1 MEKNTIIAVILC
13 VIVISAGYFV
23 QAIFFP
29 VEEPQVVQQ
38 DKAAPAPE
46 EVAPEAADSA
56 EPVQIQVNTAPDTG
70 SYQDVN
76 VETDVFSAIL
86 TTKGGAVKSIK
97 LKGHAEKEGQNLEM
111 IYRKESQM
119 NAFELYF
126 GDINGQPLSGAFAV
140 NQFKQGKD
148 TVVEFKKDVNLTVG
162 NGNPVPVEIKKT
174 YTFKPD
180 EFMVELAVEF
190 TSKTG
195 KAINFNSN
203 GYAYSLGFGPQIGP
217 QFTKLD
223 NREDFRRYVTLNG
236 DKKKKMVKL
245 TKSDMTKEVTGRTVW
260 SAISGKYFAVI
271 GITDATEYVTTFSQ
285 QPVAGQENASRMFF
299 SRPVVKST
307 NFIDTFK
314 FYIGPKSS
322 SELRRYDSA
331 DTNGF
336 GMTKME
342 LDRVLDSGAILGWL
356 QAILKWLLISFH
368 KLIPNYGVAIILLTV
383 VVKIVLYPLT
393 KKSFESSAKMS
404 ALSPKMKEIQDKYK
418 NNPQKL
424 NAELAALY
432 KREGVSP
439 LSGCFPILLQMPI
452 FFALYG
458 LLNSFFELR
467 GAGFLEPWIKDLSQP
482 DSIWNFAPTSI
493 LFIGSDIRLLPILM
507 AVTQIISSK
516 LMQPAGSSGGS
527 SQQQS
532 QMKMMTYAM
541 PVIFLFVLYD
551 VSSGLLLYW
560 TMTNILSIGQ
570 QLYINHR
577 QKVKA
582 KAKA

>member
-1 MEKNTIIAVILC
+1 MEKNTLIAVILC

-29 VEEPQVVQQ
+29 VEEPQVVKQEQ
-38 DKAAPAPE
+38 SAPAPE
-46 EVAPEAADSA
+46 EIAPSDA
-56 EPVQIQVNTAPDTG
+56 ESQAVQVQVNTPADTG

-76 VETDVFSAIL
+76 VETDVFDAVL
-86 TTKGGAVKSIK
+86 TTKGGAVKSIR
-97 LKGHAEKEGQNLEM
+97 LKNHTEKDGQSLEM
-111 IYRKESQM
+111 IYRKESPM

-126 GDINGQPLSGAFAV
+126 GDINGAPLGGNFEVA
-140 NQFKQGKD
+140 QFKQGSD
-148 TVVEFKKDVNLTVG
+148 TIVEFKKDVNLTVG
-162 NGNPVPVEIKKT
+162 NGNSVPVEIKKI
-174 YTFKPD
+174 YTFKSD
-180 EFMVELAVEF
+180 EYMIELAIEL
-190 TSKTG
+190 TSKSG

-217 QFTKLD
+217 QFNKLD
-223 NREDFRRYVTLNG
+223 NREDFRRYIVLNG
-236 DKKKKMVKL
+236 DKKKKAVKL
-245 TKSDMTKEVTGRTVW
+245 TKSDMTKEVAGRTIW

-271 GITDATEYVTTFSQ
+271 GITDATEYVTSFSQ
-285 QPVAGQENASRMFF
+285 LPVQGQEDASRMFF
-299 SRPVVKST
+299 SRPVFKSSNT
-307 NFIDTFK
+307 IDTYR

-322 SELRRYDSA
+322 KELRRYDSA

-356 QAILKWLLISFH
+356 QQLLKWMLISFH

-393 KKSFESSAKMS
+393 KKSFESSAKMT
-404 ALSPKMKEIQDKYK
+404 ALSPKLKELQEKYK
-418 NNPQKL
+418 SNPQKL
-424 NAELAALY
+424 NAEMAALY

-467 GAGFLEPWIKDLSQP
+467 GAGFLEPWITDLSQP
-482 DSIWNFAPTSI
+482 DSIWNFAPTSV

-507 AVTQIISSK
+507 AVTQILSSK

-560 TMTNILSIGQ
+560 TMTNVLSIGQ

>member
-29 VEEPQVVQQ
+29 VEEPKPVQQ
-38 DKAAPAPE
+38 EAVAPAPE
-46 EVAPEAADSA
+46 EAAPEASDSA
-56 EPVQIQVNTAPDTG
+56 GPVQVQVNTVPDTG

-76 VETDVFSAIL
+76 VETDVFSAVL

-126 GDINGQPLSGAFAV
+126 GDINGQPLGGAFAV
-140 NQFKQGKD
+140 NQFKQGND

-174 YTFKPD
+174 YTFKSD
-180 EFMVELAVEF
+180 EYMVELAIEF
-190 TSKTG
+190 TSLTG

-285 QPVAGQENASRMFF
+285 LPVAGQENASRMFF

-368 KLIPNYGVAIILLTV
+368 KLIPNYGVAIILLTI

-467 GAGFLEPWIKDLSQP
+467 GAGFLEPWITDLSQP

-507 AVTQIISSK
+507 AVSQIISSK

>member
-1 MEKNTIIAVILC
+1 MEKNTLVAVILC

-29 VEEPQVVQQ
+29 VEEPQPVQQ
-38 DKAAPAPE
+38 EKEAPAPE
-46 EVAPEAADSA
+46 ALEAAA
-56 EPVQIQVNTAPDTG
+56 ESSGPVQVQVSTPPDTG

-76 VETDVFSAIL
+76 VETDVFSAVL

-97 LKGHAEKEGQNLEM
+97 LKGHADKDGQDLDM

-126 GDINGQPLSGAFAV
+126 GDINGQPLGGNFAV
-140 NQFKQGKD
+140 NKFTQGKD
-148 TVVEFKKDVNLTVG
+148 TVVEFKKNVNLTVG
-162 NGNPVPVEIKKT
+162 NGNPAPVEIKKT
-174 YTFKPD
+174 YTFKSD
-180 EFMVELAVEF
+180 EYMVELAIEF
-190 TSKTG
+190 TSLTG
-195 KAINFNSN
+195 KAVNFNSN

-223 NREDFRRYVTLNG
+223 NREDFRHYVSLNG
-236 DKKKKMVKL
+236 NKKKKATKL
-245 TKSDMTKEVTGRTVW
+245 TKSDMTKAVEGRNIW
-260 SAISGKYFAVI
+260 SAISGKYFAII

-285 QPVAGQENASRMFF
+285 LPVAGQENASRMFF

-307 NFIDTFK
+307 NIIDTFK

-356 QAILKWLLISFH
+356 QAILKWLLVSFH
-368 KLIPNYGVAIILLTV
+368 KLIPNYGVAIILLTI

-467 GAGFLEPWIKDLSQP
+467 GAGFLEPWITDLSQP
-482 DSIWNFAPTSI
+482 DSVWNFAPTKV
-493 LFIGSDIRLLPILM
+493 LLIGSDIRLLPILM
-507 AVTQIISSK
+507 AVSQIISSK
-516 LMQPAGSSGGS
+516 LMQPAGASGGS
-527 SQQQS
+527 GQQQN

>member
-1 MEKNTIIAVILC
+1 MEKNTLVAVILC

-38 DKAAPAPE
+38 EKATP
-46 EVAPEAADSA
+46 APEAAAPEAAESN
-56 EPVQIQVNTAPDTG
+56 EPVQVQVNTPPDTG
-70 SYQDVN
+70 SYQDVD
-76 VETDVFSAIL
+76 VETDVFSAVL
-86 TTKGGAVKSIK
+86 TTKGGAVKSIR
-97 LKGHAEKEGQNLEM
+97 LKNHAEKDGQPLEM
-111 IYRKESQM
+111 IYRGESQM

-126 GDINGQPLSGAFAV
+126 NDINRQPLSGNFAV
-140 NQFKQGKD
+140 NKYTQGKD
-148 TVVEFKKDVNLTVG
+148 TVVEFKKNVNLTVG
-162 NGNPVPVEIKKT
+162 SGNSVPVEIKKT
-174 YTFKPD
+174 YTFKSD
-180 EFMVELAVEF
+180 EYMVELAIEF
-190 TSKTG
+190 TSLSG
-195 KAINFNSN
+195 KAVNFNSN

-223 NREDFRRYVTLNG
+223 NREDFRRYLTLNG
-236 DKKKKMVKL
+236 NKKKKAVKL
-245 TKSDMTKEVTGRTVW
+245 TKSDMTKAVEGRTVW

-285 QPVAGQENASRMFF
+285 LPVSGQENASRMFF

-322 SELRRYDSA
+322 KELRRYDSA

-356 QAILKWLLISFH
+356 QAILKWLLVSFH
-368 KLIPNYGVAIILLTV
+368 KLIPNYGVAIILLTI

-418 NNPQKL
+418 NNSQKL

-467 GAGFLEPWIKDLSQP
+467 GAGFLEPWITDLSQP

-507 AVTQIISSK
+507 AVTQILSSK
-516 LMQPAGSSGGS
+516 LMQPAASSGGS
-527 SQQQS
+527 GQQQS

>member
-1 MEKNTIIAVILC
+1 MEKNTLIAVILC

-29 VEEPQVVQQ
+29 VEQPEVVKQEESS
-38 DKAAPAPE
+38 APAPE
-46 EVAPEAADSA
+46 EVASAAEESA
-56 EPVQIQVNTAPDTG
+56 EPVQIQVNTPADSG
-70 SYQDVN
+70 SYQDVT
-76 VETDVFSAIL
+76 VETDVLKAVL
-86 TTKGGAVKSIK
+86 TTKGGAVKSVK
-97 LKGHAEKEGQNLEM
+97 LKGHAEKEGETLEM

-126 GDINGQPLSGAFAV
+126 GDINGVPLGGAFAV
-140 NQFKQGKD
+140 NKYTQGKD
-148 TVVEFKKDVNLTVG
+148 TVVEFKKDLDLIVG

-180 EFMVELAVEF
+180 EFMIELAIEF
-190 TSKTG
+190 TSRSG

-223 NREDFRRYVTLNG
+223 GREDFRRYVTLNG

-245 TKSDMTKEVTGRTVW
+245 TKNDMTKEVTGRTVW
-260 SAISGKYFAVI
+260 SAISGKYFALI
-271 GITDATEYVTTFSQ
+271 GITDATEYVISFSQ
-285 QPVAGQENASRMFF
+285 LPVAGQENASRMFY
-299 SRPVVKST
+299 SRPIVKST

-322 SELRRYDSA
+322 ELRRYDNA

-432 KREGVSP
+432 KKEGVSP

-467 GAGFLEPWIKDLSQP
+467 GAGFLEPWITDLSQP
-482 DSIWNFAPTSI
+482 DSIWNFAPTKV

-507 AVTQIISSK
+507 AVTQILSSK
-516 LMQPAGSSGGS
+516 LMQPAGSQGGS

>member
-1 MEKNTIIAVILC
+1 MEKNTLIAVILC

-29 VEEPQVVQQ
+29 VEDAKVVKQEQ
-38 DKAAPAPE
+38 AAP
-46 EVAPEAADSA
+46 VAEAAPSEA
-56 EPVQIQVNTAPDTG
+56 EETSEPVQIQVNVPADTG
-70 SYQDVN
+70 SYQDVS
-76 VETDVFSAIL
+76 VETDVFNAVL

-97 LKGHAEKEGQNLEM
+97 LKNHAEKDGQNLEM

-126 GDINGQPLSGAFAV
+126 GSINSQPLDGAFAV
-140 NQFKQGKD
+140 KQYKQGSD
-148 TVVEFKKDVNLTVG
+148 TIVEFKKDVNLTVG
-162 NGNPVPVEIKKT
+162 NGNSVPVEIKKT
-174 YTFKPD
+174 YTFKSD
-180 EFMVELAVEF
+180 EYMLELAIEL
-190 TSKTG
+190 TSKSG
-195 KAINFNSN
+195 KAINFNAN
-203 GYAYSLGFGPQIGP
+203 GYAYTLGFGPQIGP

-223 NREDFRRYVTLNG
+223 NREDFRHYVTLNEN
-236 DKKKKMVKL
+236 KKKKATKL
-245 TKSDMTKEVTGRTVW
+245 TKSEMTKEVTGRSVW

-271 GITDATEYVTTFSQ
+271 GITDATEYVTTFSN
-285 QPVAGQENASRMFF
+285 QPVQGQENASRMFF
-299 SRPVVKST
+299 SRPVFKSANT
-307 NFIDTFK
+307 IDTFR

-322 SELRRYDSA
+322 KELRRYDSA

-404 ALSPKMKEIQDKYK
+404 ALSPKMKEIQEKYK
-418 NNPQKL
+418 NNPQKQ

-467 GAGFLEPWIKDLSQP
+467 GAGFLEPWITDLSQP
-482 DSIWNFAPTSI
+482 DSIWNFAPTSV

-507 AVTQIISSK
+507 AVTQILSSK

>member
-1 MEKNTIIAVILC
+1 MEKNTLIAVILG

-29 VEEPQVVQQ
+29 VEDAKVVKQEQ
-38 DKAAPAPE
+38 AAP
-46 EVAPEAADSA
+46 VAEAAPSEA
-56 EPVQIQVNTAPDTG
+56 EETSEPVQIQVKVPADTG
-70 SYQDVN
+70 SYQDVS
-76 VETDVFSAIL
+76 VETDVFNAVL
-86 TTKGGAVKSIK
+86 NTKGGAVKSIK
-97 LKGHAEKEGQNLEM
+97 LKNHAEKDGQNLEM

-126 GDINGQPLSGAFAV
+126 GSINSQPLDGAFAV
-140 NQFKQGKD
+140 KQYKQGSD
-148 TVVEFKKDVNLTVG
+148 TIVEFKKDVNLTVG
-162 NGNPVPVEIKKT
+162 NGNSVPVEIKKT
-174 YTFKPD
+174 YTFKSD
-180 EFMVELAVEF
+180 EYMLELAIEL
-190 TSKTG
+190 TSKSG
-195 KAINFNSN
+195 KAINFNAN
-203 GYAYSLGFGPQIGP
+203 GYAYTLGFGPQIGP

-223 NREDFRRYVTLNG
+223 NREDFRHYVTLNEN
-236 DKKKKMVKL
+236 KKKKATKL
-245 TKSDMTKEVTGRTVW
+245 TKSEMTKEVTGRSVW

-271 GITDATEYVTTFSQ
+271 GITDATEYVTTFSN
-285 QPVAGQENASRMFF
+285 QPVQGQENASRMFF
-299 SRPVVKST
+299 SRPVFKSANT
-307 NFIDTFK
+307 IDTFR

-322 SELRRYDSA
+322 KELRRYDSA

-404 ALSPKMKEIQDKYK
+404 ALSPKMKEIQEKYK
-418 NNPQKL
+418 NNPQKQ

-467 GAGFLEPWIKDLSQP
+467 GAGFLEPWITDLSQP
-482 DSIWNFAPTSI
+482 DSIWNFAPTSV

-507 AVTQIISSK
+507 AVTQILSSK

-560 TMTNILSIGQ
+560 TMTNVLSIGQ

>member
-29 VEEPQVVQQ
+29 VEEPKPVQQ
-38 DKAAPAPE
+38 EAVTPAPE
-46 EVAPEAADSA
+46 EVAPEAADST
-56 EPVQIQVNTAPDTG
+56 EPDQIQVNTTPDTG

-76 VETDVFSAIL
+76 VETDVFSAVL

-180 EFMVELAVEF
+180 EFMIELAVEF

-245 TKSDMTKEVTGRTVW
+245 TKSDMTKEVTGRTIW

-271 GITDATEYVTTFSQ
+271 GITDATEYVISFSQ
-285 QPVAGQENASRMFF
+285 LPVAGQENASRMFF

-368 KLIPNYGVAIILLTV
+368 KLIPNYGVAIILLTI

>member
-1 MEKNTIIAVILC
+1 MEKNTLIAVILC

-29 VEEPQVVQQ
+29 VEQPEVVKQEESS
-38 DKAAPAPE
+38 APAPE
-46 EVAPEAADSA
+46 EVASAAEESA
-56 EPVQIQVNTAPDTG
+56 EPVQIQVNTPADSG
-70 SYQDVN
+70 SYQDVT
-76 VETDVFSAIL
+76 VETDVLKAVL
-86 TTKGGAVKSIK
+86 TTKGGAVKSVK
-97 LKGHAEKEGQNLEM
+97 LKGHAEKEGETLEM

-126 GDINGQPLSGAFAV
+126 GDINGAPLGGAFAV
-140 NQFKQGKD
+140 NKYTQGKD
-148 TVVEFKKDVNLTVG
+148 TVVEFKKDLDLIVG

-180 EFMVELAVEF
+180 EFMIELAIEF
-190 TSKTG
+190 TSRSG

-223 NREDFRRYVTLNG
+223 GREDFRRYVTLNG

-245 TKSDMTKEVTGRTVW
+245 TKNDMTKEVTGRTVW
-260 SAISGKYFAVI
+260 SAISGKYFALI
-271 GITDATEYVTTFSQ
+271 GITDATEYVISFSQ
-285 QPVAGQENASRMFF
+285 LPVAGQENASRMFY
-299 SRPVVKST
+299 SRPIVKST

-322 SELRRYDSA
+322 ELRRYDNA

-432 KREGVSP
+432 KKEGVSP

-467 GAGFLEPWIKDLSQP
+467 GAGFLEPWITDLSQP
-482 DSIWNFAPTSI
+482 DSIWNFAPTKV

-507 AVTQIISSK
+507 AVTQILSSK
-516 LMQPAGSSGGS
+516 LMQPAGSQGGS

>member
-29 VEEPQVVQQ
+29 VEQPKPVQQ
-38 DKAAPAPE
+38 EAVAPVPE
-46 EVAPEAADSA
+46 EAAQAAEESV
-56 EPVQIQVNTAPDTG
+56 EPVQVEVSTPADTG

-76 VETDVFSAIL
+76 VETDVFSAVL

-97 LKGHAEKEGQNLEM
+97 LKGHADKDGQDLEM

-126 GDINGQPLSGAFAV
+126 GDINGQPLSSNFAV
-140 NQFKQGKD
+140 NKYTQGKD

-174 YTFKPD
+174 YTFKND
-180 EFMVELAVEF
+180 EYMVELAIEF

-195 KAINFNSN
+195 KAVNFNSN

-223 NREDFRRYVTLNG
+223 NREDFRHYLTLNG
-236 DKKKKMVKL
+236 NKKKKATKL
-245 TKSDMTKEVTGRTVW
+245 TKSDMTKAVEGRTIW

-285 QPVAGQENASRMFF
+285 QPVVGQENASRMFF
-299 SRPVVKST
+299 SRPVAKSA
-307 NFIDTFK
+307 NIIDTFK

-356 QAILKWLLISFH
+356 QAILKWLLVSFH
-368 KLIPNYGVAIILLTV
+368 KLIPNYGVAIILLTI

-467 GAGFLEPWIKDLSQP
+467 GAGFLEPWITDLSQP
-482 DSIWNFAPTSI
+482 DSIWNFAPTSV

-507 AVTQIISSK
+507 AVSQIISSK

-577 QKVKA
+577 QKAKA

>member
-29 VEEPQVVQQ
+29 VEEPKPVQQ
-38 DKAAPAPE
+38 EAVTPAPE
-46 EVAPEAADSA
+46 EAAPEASDSA
-56 EPVQIQVNTAPDTG
+56 EPVQVQVNTTPDTG

-76 VETDVFSAIL
+76 VETDVFSAVL
-86 TTKGGAVKSIK
+86 TTKGGSVKSIK

-126 GDINGQPLSGAFAV
+126 GDINGQPLGGAFAV
-140 NQFKQGKD
+140 NQFKQGND
-148 TVVEFKKDVNLTVG
+148 TVVEFRKDVNLTVG

-180 EFMVELAVEF
+180 EYMVELAVEF
-190 TSKTG
+190 TSRTG

-285 QPVAGQENASRMFF
+285 LPVAGQENASRMFF

-336 GMTKME
+336 APETSDNSQTAKIRNEFFKATGAYLLFNDTLVSMSTNGQPE
-342 LDRVLDSGAILGWL
+342 L
-356 QAILKWLLISFH
+356 F
-368 KLIPNYGVAIILLTV
+368 
-383 VVKIVLYPLT
+383 
-393 KKSFESSAKMS
+393 
-404 ALSPKMKEIQDKYK
+404 
-418 NNPQKL
+418 
-424 NAELAALY
+424 
-432 KREGVSP
+432 
-439 LSGCFPILLQMPI
+439 
-452 FFALYG
+452 
-458 LLNSFFELR
+458 
-467 GAGFLEPWIKDLSQP
+467 
-482 DSIWNFAPTSI
+482 
-493 LFIGSDIRLLPILM
+493 DI
-507 AVTQIISSK
+507 A
-516 LMQPAGSSGGS
+516 
-527 SQQQS
+527 
-532 QMKMMTYAM
+532 YAM
-541 PVIFLFVLYD
+541 VGSGS
-551 VSSGLLLYW
+551 VSSYDYRY
-560 TMTNILSIGQ
+560 TYS
-570 QLYINHR
+570 
-577 QKVKA
+577 
-582 KAKA
+582 

>member
-1 MEKNTIIAVILC
+1 MEKNTLVAVILC

-38 DKAAPAPE
+38 EKEAPAPE
-46 EVAPEAADSA
+46 APEAAAESS
-56 EPVQIQVNTAPDTG
+56 EPVQVQVNTPPDTG

-76 VETDVFSAIL
+76 VETDVFSAVL

-97 LKGHAEKEGQNLEM
+97 LKGHADKDGQDLDM
-111 IYRKESQM
+111 IYRKESRM

-126 GDINGQPLSGAFAV
+126 NDINSQPLTGNFDV
-140 NQFKQGKD
+140 NKFTQGKD
-148 TVVEFKKDVNLTVG
+148 TVVEFKKNVNLTVG

-174 YTFKPD
+174 YTFKSD
-180 EFMVELAVEF
+180 EYMVELAIEF
-190 TSKTG
+190 TSLTG
-195 KAINFNSN
+195 KAVNFNSN

-223 NREDFRRYVTLNG
+223 NREDFRHYVSLNG
-236 DKKKKMVKL
+236 NKKKKATKL
-245 TKSDMTKEVTGRTVW
+245 TKAEPTKAVESRNIW

-285 QPVAGQENASRMFF
+285 QPVSGQENASRMFF

-322 SELRRYDSA
+322 KELRRYDSA

-356 QAILKWLLISFH
+356 QAILKWLLVSFH
-368 KLIPNYGVAIILLTV
+368 KLIPNYGVAIILLTI

-418 NNPQKL
+418 SNPQKL

-467 GAGFLEPWIKDLSQP
+467 GAGFLEPWITDLSQP
-482 DSIWNFAPTSI
+482 DSIWSFAPTSI

-507 AVTQIISSK
+507 AVSQIISSK
-516 LMQPAGSSGGS
+516 LMQPAGASGGS
-527 SQQQS
+527 GQQQS

>member
-29 VEEPQVVQQ
+29 VEQPEVVKQEE
-38 DKAAPAPE
+38 AAPAPE
-46 EVAPEAADSA
+46 EVAQTA
-56 EPVQIQVNTAPDTG
+56 EESSGQVQIQVNTPADSG
-70 SYQDVN
+70 SYQDVT
-76 VETDVFSAIL
+76 VETDVLKAVL
-86 TTKGGAVKSIK
+86 TTKGGAVKSVK
-97 LKGHAEKEGQNLEM
+97 LKGHAEREGETLEM

-126 GDINGQPLSGAFAV
+126 GDINGAPLGGAFAV
-140 NQFKQGKD
+140 NKYTQGKD

-180 EFMVELAVEF
+180 EFMIELAIEF

-271 GITDATEYVTTFSQ
+271 GITDATEYVITFSQ
-285 QPVAGQENASRMFF
+285 LPVTGQENASRMFY

-322 SELRRYDSA
+322 SELRRYDNA

-404 ALSPKMKEIQDKYK
+404 ALSPKMKEIQDRYK

-424 NAELAALY
+424 NAEMAALY
-432 KREGVSP
+432 KKEGVSP

-467 GAGFLEPWIKDLSQP
+467 GAGFLEPWITDLSQP
-482 DSIWNFAPTSI
+482 DSIWNFAPTKI

-507 AVTQIISSK
+507 AVTQILSSK
-516 LMQPAGSSGGS
+516 LMQPAGSPGGS

-582 KAKA
+582 KA

>member
-1 MEKNTIIAVILC
+1 MEKNTLIAVILC

-29 VEEPQVVQQ
+29 VEEPQVVKQET
-38 DKAAPAPE
+38 AEPAP
-46 EVAPEAADSA
+46 VEASSGA
-56 EPVQIQVNTAPDTG
+56 ESETPVQVQVNTTADSG

-76 VETDVFSAIL
+76 VETEVFNAVL

-97 LKGHAEKEGQNLEM
+97 LKNHAEKDGQNLEM

-126 GDINGQPLSGAFAV
+126 GDINGQPLGGAFAV
-140 NQFKQGKD
+140 NQFKQGND
-148 TVVEFKKDVNLTVG
+148 TIVEFKKDVNLTVG
-162 NGNPVPVEIKKT
+162 NGNSVPVEIKKT
-174 YTFKPD
+174 YTFKSD
-180 EFMVELAVEF
+180 EYMVELAIEL

-195 KAINFNSN
+195 KAINFNAN

-217 QFTKLD
+217 KFTKLD
-223 NREDFRRYVTLNG
+223 NREDFRHYVTLNEN
-236 DKKKKMVKL
+236 KKKKAVKL

-285 QPVAGQENASRMFF
+285 QPVSGQENASRMFF
-299 SRPVVKST
+299 SRPVFKGS
-307 NFIDTFK
+307 NAIDTYK

-322 SELRRYDSA
+322 KELRRYDNA

-418 NNPQKL
+418 NNSQKL

-467 GAGFLEPWIKDLSQP
+467 GAGFLEPWITDLSQP
-482 DSIWNFAPTSI
+482 DSIWSFAPTSI

-507 AVTQIISSK
+507 AVSQIISSK
-516 LMQPAGSSGGS
+516 LMQPAGASGGGG
-527 SQQQS
+527 QQQS

-541 PVIFLFVLYD
+541 PVVFLFVLYD

-570 QLYINHR
+570 QLYINHK

>member
-29 VEEPQVVQQ
+29 VEQPKPVQQ
-38 DKAAPAPE
+38 EAVAPAPE
-46 EVAPEAADSA
+46 EAAQAAEESV
-56 EPVQIQVNTAPDTG
+56 EPVQVEVSTPADTG

-76 VETDVFSAIL
+76 VETDVFSAVL

-97 LKGHAEKEGQNLEM
+97 LKGHADKDGQDLEM

-126 GDINGQPLSGAFAV
+126 GDINGQPLSSNFAV
-140 NQFKQGKD
+140 NKYTQGKD

-174 YTFKPD
+174 YTFKSD
-180 EFMVELAVEF
+180 EYMVELAIEF

-195 KAINFNSN
+195 KAVNFNSN

-223 NREDFRRYVTLNG
+223 NREDFRHYLTLNG
-236 DKKKKMVKL
+236 NKKKKATKL
-245 TKSDMTKEVTGRTVW
+245 TKSDMTKAVEGRTIW

-285 QPVAGQENASRMFF
+285 QPVVGQEHASRMFF
-299 SRPVVKST
+299 SRPVAKSA
-307 NFIDTFK
+307 NIIDTFK

-331 DTNGF
+331 DTNGY

-356 QAILKWLLISFH
+356 QAILKWLLVSFH
-368 KLIPNYGVAIILLTV
+368 KLIPNYGVAIILLTI

-424 NAELAALY
+424 NAELAAL
-432 KREGVSP
+432 
-439 LSGCFPILLQMPI
+439 
-452 FFALYG
+452 
-458 LLNSFFELR
+458 
-467 GAGFLEPWIKDLSQP
+467 
-482 DSIWNFAPTSI
+482 
-493 LFIGSDIRLLPILM
+493 
-507 AVTQIISSK
+507 
-516 LMQPAGSSGGS
+516 
-527 SQQQS
+527 
-532 QMKMMTYAM
+532 
-541 PVIFLFVLYD
+541 
-551 VSSGLLLYW
+551 
-560 TMTNILSIGQ
+560 
-570 QLYINHR
+570 
-577 QKVKA
+577 
-582 KAKA
+582 

>member
-1 MEKNTIIAVILC
+1 MEKNTLIAVILC

-29 VEEPQVVQQ
+29 VEEPQVVKQET
-38 DKAAPAPE
+38 AEPAP
-46 EVAPEAADSA
+46 VEASSGA
-56 EPVQIQVNTAPDTG
+56 ESETPVQVQVNTTADSG

-76 VETDVFSAIL
+76 VETEVFNAVL

-97 LKGHAEKEGQNLEM
+97 LKNHAEKDGQNLEM

-126 GDINGQPLSGAFAV
+126 GDINGQPLGGAFAV
-140 NQFKQGKD
+140 TQFKQGND
-148 TVVEFKKDVNLTVG
+148 TIVEFKKDVNLTVG
-162 NGNPVPVEIKKT
+162 NGNSVPVEIKKT
-174 YTFKPD
+174 YTFKSD
-180 EFMVELAVEF
+180 EYMVELAIEL

-195 KAINFNSN
+195 KAINFNAN

-217 QFTKLD
+217 EFTKLD
-223 NREDFRRYVTLNG
+223 NREDFRHYVTLNEN
-236 DKKKKMVKL
+236 KKKKAVKL

-285 QPVAGQENASRMFF
+285 QPVSGQENASRMFF
-299 SRPVVKST
+299 SRPVFKGS
-307 NFIDTFK
+307 NAIDTYK

-322 SELRRYDSA
+322 KELRRYDNA

-467 GAGFLEPWIKDLSQP
+467 GAGFLEPWITDLSQP
-482 DSIWNFAPTSI
+482 DSVWSFAPTSI

-507 AVTQIISSK
+507 AVTQILSSK
-516 LMQPAGSSGGS
+516 LMQPAGASGGG
-527 SQQQS
+527 QQQS

>member
-1 MEKNTIIAVILC
+1 MEKNTLIAVILC

-29 VEEPQVVQQ
+29 VEEPKVVQQ
-38 DKAAPAPE
+38 EKPVP
-46 EVAPEAADSA
+46 APEAAEASDSDSSA
-56 EPVQIQVNTAPDTG
+56 PVQVIVNTPPDNG
-70 SYQDVN
+70 SYQDVT
-76 VETDVFSAIL
+76 VDTDVMSAVL
-86 TTKGGAVKSIK
+86 TTKGGAVKSVK
-97 LKGHAEKEGQNLEM
+97 LKEHAEREGETLEM
-111 IYRKESQM
+111 IYRKDSQM

-126 GDINGQPLSGAFAV
+126 GDINGAPLSGNFAV
-140 NQFKQGKD
+140 NKFTQGKD
-148 TVVEFKKDVNLTVG
+148 TVVEFRKDVDLVVG
-162 NGNPVPVEIKKT
+162 NGTSVPVEIKKT

-180 EFMVELAVEF
+180 EFMIELAIEF
-190 TSKTG
+190 TSRNG

-223 NREDFRRYVTLNG
+223 NREDFRRYITLNG
-236 DKKKKMVKL
+236 DKKKKSVKL
-245 TKSDMTKEVTGRTVW
+245 TKSEMTKEVSTRNIW
-260 SAISGKYFAVI
+260 AAISGKYFAVI

-285 QPVAGQENASRMFF
+285 LPVQGQENASRMFF

-322 SELRRYDSA
+322 TELRRYDSA

-356 QAILKWLLISFH
+356 QAILKWLLIWFH
-368 KLIPNYGVAIILLTV
+368 KLIPNYGVAIILLTI

-467 GAGFLEPWIKDLSQP
+467 GAGFLEPWITDLSQP

-507 AVTQIISSK
+507 AVTQILSSK
-516 LMQPAGSSGGS
+516 LMQPAGSQGGS

-560 TMTNILSIGQ
+560 TMTNVLSIGQ

>member
-1 MEKNTIIAVILC
+1 MEKNTLIAVILC

-29 VEEPQVVQQ
+29 VEEPQVVKQEEST
-38 DKAAPAPE
+38 PAPVE
-46 EVAPEAADSA
+46 PEAAEADLS
-56 EPVQIQVNTAPDTG
+56 VQMQVNIPPDTG
-70 SYQDVN
+70 SYQDVV
-76 VETDVFSAIL
+76 VETEVFKAIL

-97 LKGHAEKEGQNLEM
+97 LKNHDEKGGQDLEM

-126 GDINGQPLSGAFAV
+126 GDINGAPLGGAFAV
-140 NQFKQGKD
+140 NQYKRGTD
-148 TVVEFKKDVNLTVG
+148 TIVEFKKDLDLNFG
-162 NGNPVPVEIKKT
+162 YGSPAPVEVKKT
-174 YTFKPD
+174 YTFKND
-180 EFMVELAVEF
+180 EYMVELAVEF
-190 TSKTG
+190 TSRTG
-195 KAINFNSN
+195 KAVNFNSN
-203 GYAYSLGFGPQIGP
+203 GFAYSLGFGPQIGP
-217 QFTKLD
+217 EFSKLD
-223 NREDFRRYVTLNG
+223 NKEDFRRYIYLNG
-236 DKKKKMVKL
+236 NKKKKAVKL
-245 TKSDMTKEVTGRTVW
+245 SKSDMTKEVTGRTAW

-271 GITDATEYVTTFSQ
+271 GITDATEYMTSFSQ
-285 QPVAGQENASRMFF
+285 LPVQGQENASRMFF
-299 SRPVVKST
+299 SRPAVKSANT
-307 NFIDTFK
+307 IDTFR

-322 SELRRYDSA
+322 TELRRYDSA
-331 DTNGF
+331 ETNGF

-356 QAILKWLLISFH
+356 QQILKWMLLSFH
-368 KLIPNYGVAIILLTV
+368 KLIPNYGVAIILLTI

-393 KKSFESSAKMS
+393 KKSFESSAKMA
-404 ALSPKMKEIQDKYK
+404 ALSPKLKELQDKYK
-418 NNPQKL
+418 SNPQKL
-424 NAELAALY
+424 NAEMAALY

-467 GAGFLEPWIKDLSQP
+467 GAGFLEPWITDLSQP
-482 DSIWNFAPTSI
+482 DSIWNFAPTSVF
-493 LFIGSDIRLLPILM
+493 LIGSDIRLLPILM

-560 TMTNILSIGQ
+560 TITNILSIGQ
-570 QLYINHR
+570 QLYINYR
-577 QKVKA
+577 QKA
-582 KAKA
+582 KAKAKA

>member
-1 MEKNTIIAVILC
+1 MEKNTLVAVILC

-38 DKAAPAPE
+38 EKATPAPE
-46 EVAPEAADSA
+46 EPAPAAESND
-56 EPVQIQVNTAPDTG
+56 PVQVQVNIPPDSG
-70 SYQDVN
+70 SYQDVD
-76 VETDVFSAIL
+76 VETDVFSAVL
-86 TTKGGAVKSIK
+86 TTKGGAVKSVK
-97 LKGHAEKEGQNLEM
+97 LKNHAEKDGQPLEM

-126 GDINGQPLSGAFAV
+126 DDINKQPLGGAFAV
-140 NQFKQGKD
+140 NKYTQGKD

-162 NGNPVPVEIKKT
+162 SGNSVPVEIKKT
-174 YTFKPD
+174 YTFKSD
-180 EFMVELAVEF
+180 EYMIELTVEF
-190 TSKTG
+190 TSLTG

-223 NREDFRRYVTLNG
+223 NREDFRHYVTLNG
-236 DKKKKMVKL
+236 DKKKKSAKL
-245 TKSDMTKEVTGRTVW
+245 TKADMTKAVEGRTIW
-260 SAISGKYFAVI
+260 SAISGKYFAII

-285 QPVAGQENASRMFF
+285 LPVAGQENASRMFF

-322 SELRRYDSA
+322 KELRRYDNA

-356 QAILKWLLISFH
+356 QAILKWLLVSFH
-368 KLIPNYGVAIILLTV
+368 KLIPNYGVAIILLTI

-404 ALSPKMKEIQDKYK
+404 ALSPKMKEIHVQ
-418 NNPQKL
+418 
-424 NAELAALY
+424 A
-432 KREGVSP
+432 R
-439 LSGCFPILLQMPI
+439 
-452 FFALYG
+452 
-458 LLNSFFELR
+458 
-467 GAGFLEPWIKDLSQP
+467 P
-482 DSIWNFAPTSI
+482 DARIHTWAYRT
-493 LFIGSDIRLLPILM
+493 
-507 AVTQIISSK
+507 ISSI
-516 LMQPAGSSGGS
+516 QECR
-527 SQQQS
+527 
-532 QMKMMTYAM
+532 
-541 PVIFLFVLYD
+541 
-551 VSSGLLLYW
+551 
-560 TMTNILSIGQ
+560 
-570 QLYINHR
+570 R
-577 QKVKA
+577 Q
-582 KAKA
+582 

>member
-1 MEKNTIIAVILC
+1 
-13 VIVISAGYFV
+13 
-23 QAIFFP
+23 
-29 VEEPQVVQQ
+29 
-38 DKAAPAPE
+38 
-46 EVAPEAADSA
+46 
-56 EPVQIQVNTAPDTG
+56 
-70 SYQDVN
+70 
-76 VETDVFSAIL
+76 
-86 TTKGGAVKSIK
+86 
-97 LKGHAEKEGQNLEM
+97 
-111 IYRKESQM
+111 
-119 NAFELYF
+119 
-126 GDINGQPLSGAFAV
+126 
-140 NQFKQGKD
+140 
-148 TVVEFKKDVNLTVG
+148 
-162 NGNPVPVEIKKT
+162 
-174 YTFKPD
+174 
-180 EFMVELAVEF
+180 
-190 TSKTG
+190 
-195 KAINFNSN
+195 
-203 GYAYSLGFGPQIGP
+203 
-217 QFTKLD
+217 
-223 NREDFRRYVTLNG
+223 
-236 DKKKKMVKL
+236 
-245 TKSDMTKEVTGRTVW
+245 
-260 SAISGKYFAVI
+260 
-271 GITDATEYVTTFSQ
+271 
-285 QPVAGQENASRMFF
+285 
-299 SRPVVKST
+299 
-307 NFIDTFK
+307 
-314 FYIGPKSS
+314 
-322 SELRRYDSA
+322 ELRRYDNA

-356 QAILKWLLISFH
+356 QAILKWLLVSFH
-368 KLIPNYGVAIILLTV
+368 KLIPNYGVAIILLTI

-467 GAGFLEPWIKDLSQP
+467 GAGFLEPWITDLSQP
-482 DSIWNFAPTSI
+482 DSIWNFAPTSV

-507 AVTQIISSK
+507 AVSQIISSK

-527 SQQQS
+527 GQQQS

-577 QKVKA
+577 QKMKA

>member
-29 VEEPQVVQQ
+29 VEEPKPVQQ
-38 DKAAPAPE
+38 EAVAPAPE
-46 EVAPEAADSA
+46 EAAPEASDSA
-56 EPVQIQVNTAPDTG
+56 RPVQVQVNTVPDTG

-76 VETDVFSAIL
+76 VETDVFSAVL

-126 GDINGQPLSGAFAV
+126 GDINGQPLGGAFAV
-140 NQFKQGKD
+140 NQFKQGND
-148 TVVEFKKDVNLTVG
+148 TVVEFRKDVNLTVG

-180 EFMVELAVEF
+180 EYMVELAVEF

-271 GITDATEYVTTFSQ
+271 GITDATEYVISFSQ
-285 QPVAGQENASRMFF
+285 LPVAGQENASRMFF

-368 KLIPNYGVAIILLTV
+368 KLIPNYGVAIILLTI

-467 GAGFLEPWIKDLSQP
+467 GAGFLEPWITDLSQP

-507 AVTQIISSK
+507 AVSQIISSK

>member
-56 EPVQIQVNTAPDTG
+56 EPVQVQVNIAPDTG

-76 VETDVFSAIL
+76 VETDVFSAVL

-285 QPVAGQENASRMFF
+285 LPVAGQENASRMFF

>member
-1 MEKNTIIAVILC
+1 MEKNTLIAVILC

-29 VEEPQVVQQ
+29 VEEPKVVQQ
-38 DKAAPAPE
+38 EKPVP
-46 EVAPEAADSA
+46 APEAAEASDSDSRA
-56 EPVQIQVNTAPDTG
+56 PVQVIVNTPPDNG
-70 SYQDVN
+70 SYQDVT
-76 VETDVFSAIL
+76 VDTDVMSAVL
-86 TTKGGAVKSIK
+86 TTKGGAVKSVK
-97 LKGHAEKEGQNLEM
+97 LKEHAEREGETLEM
-111 IYRKESQM
+111 IYRKDSQM

-126 GDINGQPLSGAFAV
+126 GDINGAPLSGNFAV
-140 NQFKQGKD
+140 NKFTQGKD
-148 TVVEFKKDVNLTVG
+148 TVVEFRKDVDLVVG
-162 NGNPVPVEIKKT
+162 NGTSVPVEIKKT

-180 EFMVELAVEF
+180 EFMIELAIEF
-190 TSKTG
+190 TSRNG

-223 NREDFRRYVTLNG
+223 NREDFRRYITLNG
-236 DKKKKMVKL
+236 DKKKKSVKL
-245 TKSDMTKEVTGRTVW
+245 TKSEMTKEVSTRNIW
-260 SAISGKYFAVI
+260 AAISGKYFAVI

-285 QPVAGQENASRMFF
+285 LPVQGQENASRMFF

-322 SELRRYDSA
+322 TELRRYDSA

-356 QAILKWLLISFH
+356 QAILKWLLIWFH
-368 KLIPNYGVAIILLTV
+368 KLIPNYGVAIILLTI

-467 GAGFLEPWIKDLSQP
+467 GAGFLEPWITDLSQP

-507 AVTQIISSK
+507 AVTQILSSK
-516 LMQPAGSSGGS
+516 LMQPAGSQGGS

-560 TMTNILSIGQ
+560 TMTNVLSIGQ